1 MKQQQRK
8 EKGKE
13 RMIQL
18 VERREEK
25 REVKEQ
31 REEKREETE
40 KREEKEKREENEKE
54 TETETTD
61 HKQVQGTD
69 QQSVTI
75 IA

>member
-1 MKQQQRK
+1 MTQV
-8 EKGKE
+8 
-13 RMIQL
+13 

-31 REEKREETE
+31 REEK
-40 KREEKEKREENEKE
+40 EKE

-75 IA
+75 TV